1 MLPDMVYTLWS
12 AVFPVRGR
20 FAMKIADLD
29 APTFVSRSTHKRFL
43 PVSLR
48 LGIPGVL
55 VFALAAVGAAQ
66 SYAQDQDVAEAARQ
80 ERARKQSQQKR
91 PRHVFTAEDL
101 KREHILSPEDRAQ
114 VEARKNQP
122 TPAGPRKPQDAVYGS
137 AVARDSDTQPLPAN
151 APLGDIARRV
161 RGQKESQKPQRSA
174 EFHLPFADV
183 PVLAS
188 PKSPVQPLRP
198 SISATKPAPPLAAP
212 FHPPAKRSPFERPR
226 FLPPAPAAPRTL
238 VSPLPAPHVLPTPP
252 RARVA
257 SSAPAKLT
265 VITVRPGDSLWKLAA
280 QRLGSGRRWQELLSI
295 NPDLRDPNFIK
306 VGSQLVLP
314 ASVAPPRATTKYT
327 VRNGDTLWTI
337 AQSHLGHGAF
347 WACIARANPAI
358 RDANLI
364 YEGQVLLLPAT
375 CSL

>member
-1 MLPDMVYTLWS
+1 
-12 AVFPVRGR
+12 
-20 FAMKIADLD
+20 MKIADLD

-43 PVSLR
+43 PVSLS

-80 ERARKQSQQKR
+80 ERVRKQSQQKK
-91 PRHVFTAEDL
+91 PRHVYTAEDL
-101 KREHILSPEDRAQ
+101 KREHILTPEDRAQ

-122 TPAGPRKPQDAVYGS
+122 APVGPQKPQDAVDGA
-137 AVARDSDTQPLPAN
+137 AVARDSDTHSLPAN
-151 APLGDIARRV
+151 APLGDVARRL
-161 RGQKESQKPQRSA
+161 RRQKESQKLQRSA
-174 EFHLPFADV
+174 EFHLPFADA

-198 SISATKPAPPLAAP
+198 STSATKPAPPLAVP
-212 FHPPAKRSPFERPR
+212 FHPPVKRSPFERPR
-226 FLPPAPAAPRTL
+226 FLPPAPAAPRIL

-252 RARVA
+252 PARVA
-257 SSAPAKLT
+257 PSAPAKLT
-265 VITVRPGDSLWKLAA
+265 VITVRPGDSLWRLAA
-280 QRLGSGRRWQELLSI
+280 QCLGSGRRWQELLSI
-295 NPDLRDPNFIK
+295 NPGLRDPNFIK

-314 ASVAPPRATTKYT
+314 APVVPLRTTSKYI

-347 WACIARANPAI
+347 WACIAGANPAI

-364 YEGQVLLLPAT
+364 YQGQVLLLPAT
-375 CSL
+375 CEP